1 MAHRISGQICL
12 ATLPEDRFMGIQSA
26 GQRRHVDHFGHHVV
40 QRSGPPVPQCA
51 GGRLALR
58 GGARRFDDTAAAG
71 FSVDDATPL
80 GSGDFLDAIAG
91 WTGGDTLNALAGQTV
106 ALRFV
111 MDDATVYGFHF
122 DAAPEPSTIVLLLT
136 GLIGLLV
143 YAWRK
148 RK

>member
-1 MAHRISGQICL
+1 M
-12 ATLPEDRFMGIQSA
+12 
-26 GQRRHVDHFGHHVV
+26 DHFGHHVV
-40 QRSGPPVPQCA
+40 QRSGPPDPQRA
-51 GGRLALR
+51 GGRLAPR
-58 GGARRFDDTAAAG
+58 GGARSVDLQPLAG

-80 GSGDFLDAIAG
+80 SSGDFLNAIAG
-91 WTGGDTLNALAGQTV
+91 WTGGDTLNALAGRTV

-122 DAAPEPSTIVLLLT
+122 EPVPEPSTIVLLAT